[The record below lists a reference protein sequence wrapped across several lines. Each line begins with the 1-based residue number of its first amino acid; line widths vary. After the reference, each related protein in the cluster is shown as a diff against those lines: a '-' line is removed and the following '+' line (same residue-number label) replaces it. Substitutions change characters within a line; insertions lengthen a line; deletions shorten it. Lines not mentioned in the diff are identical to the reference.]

1 MQEIVASFY
10 DLGMLSKSQI
20 GFIKSLHQKK
30 YRKENGLF
38 IVEGMKTLMEFF
50 SSKYQIQSI
59 YYLPQYQS
67 LLPKLPS
74 NIKLFE
80 VNNAELEKISALQAP
95 QGILAL
101 ITIPA
106 NEEADP
112 ENLKHSFS
120 LVLDGVQD
128 PGNMGTIIRTADWFG
143 FRHIICSANTVEVF
157 NPKTVQATMGSLARV
172 QVSYV
177 NLTEYLPRV
186 NVPLYAAML
195 DGESIFKVNWQQEGL
210 IVLGNEGKGISD
222 EVAEL
227 VARRITIP
235 RVGAAESLNVS
246 ISAAIICAEVSR
258 NLYK

>member
-1 MQEIVASFY
+1 
-10 DLGMLSKSQI
+10 MLSKSQI

-30 YRKENGLF
+30 YRKEHGLF
-38 IVEGMKTLMEFF
+38 IVEGLKTLMEFF

-80 VNNAELEKISALQAP
+80 VNNVELEKISTLQAP

-101 ITIPA
+101 IAI
-106 NEEADP
+106 P
-112 ENLKHSFS
+112 ENLEIAPEALVGEFS
-120 LVLDGVQD
+120 LALDGIQD

-143 FRHIICSANTVEVF
+143 FKNIICSTNTVEAF

-172 QVSYV
+172 NICYTSLPEYIQ
-177 NLTEYLPRV
+177 NLEIPV
-186 NVPLYAAML
+186 YAAML
-195 DGESIFKVNWQQEGL
+195 NGESLYEIEWERNGL
-210 IVLGNEGKGISD
+210 VVLGNEGKGVSD
-222 EVAEL
+222 EVANL
-227 VARRITIP
+227 ISRRLTIP

-246 ISAAIICAEVSR
+246 ISAAIICAEISR
-258 NLYK
+258 NLLK